1 MSDLK
6 ALRREIAGKLAAKAV
21 KIEPQRDKSVMLTT
35 DISAIESALLQ
46 YAEAVLGEPSEGMI
60 ERGNFSA
67 ASANPHDHTV
77 RGMFNAMASQRL
89 KEIK

>member
-1 MSDLK
+1 MMTDLK
-6 ALRREIAGKLAAKAV
+6 ALRIRMSVELAATFVGNESEEDQVALADAV
-21 KIEPQRDKSVMLTT
+21 AAAMLRY
-35 DISAIESALLQ
+35 S
-46 YAEAVLGEPSEGMI
+46 EACLGEPSEGMV

-67 ASANPHDHTV
+67 ASASSHDHTV